1 MIENL
6 AKKIVTQ
13 YDNLPPRKKAMAD
26 IVGIFLSSVIG
37 ASVVVTILNFGL
49 WFELAMVMICYGV
62 WGMISLLY
70 KSRVEHY
77 EFQEKFNKKS

>member
-6 AKKIVTQ
+6 AKNIITR
-13 YDNLPPRKKAMAD
+13 YDNLPPRKKAMVD
-26 IVGIFLSSVIG
+26 LVSLFVFSIIG
-37 ASVVVTILNFGL
+37 ASIVVLVLYFGF
-49 WFELAMVMICYGV
+49 WFESAMLFICYGI

-77 EFQEKFNKKS
+77 ESQEKYGRK